1 MNPELNHEI
10 LEEKAKIRDGQ
21 FVNTQ
26 KIAGAALTALGLGIS
41 LLL

>member
-10 LEEKAKIRDGQ
+10 LREKAKMRVGH

-26 KIAGAALTALGLGIS
+26 KIIGAFFD
-41 LLL
+41 